1 MFNLTN
7 NPRNTSIAMRE
18 LDTYQISKSQKL
30 DSFKWGWHVEK
41 DFHASLVGVETGRAV
56 SE

>member
-7 NPRNTSIAMRE
+7 NPRNTSISMRE

-30 DSFKWGWHVEK
+30 DSVKCGWRVEK